1 MITLLIIV
9 IIVLAIC
16 GAFNP
21 TPDKKDK
28 QKVREEIEKL
38 PRIFLKGKKM
48 SGFEKFANLA
58 YDDNTILKSFL
69 YDNSIVTLTMQS
81 GKVLTASLASMEV
94 HFEKVKN
101 SPIDVTVIDRNYK
114 INFYEMAGLYTS
126 QEWEVI
132 YKVLS
137 LANTTYG
144 TDIFSNWNKNMS
156 KVNSILK
163 IIKLLS

>member
-1 MITLLIIV
+1 MITILLIVIV
-9 IIVLAIC
+9 VLAIC

-21 TPDKKDK
+21 TPDKKNK
-28 QKVREEIEKL
+28 QKDREEIEKL

-48 SGFEKFANLA
+48 GGLEKLANLA
-58 YDDNTILKSFL
+58 YDDNKILKSFL
-69 YDNSIVTLTMQS
+69 YDNGIVTLTMQS
-81 GKVLTASLASMEV
+81 GKVLTASLTSMEV
-94 HFEKVKN
+94 HFVKLR
-101 SPIDVTVIDRNYK
+101 SAPIDVTVIDRNYK
-114 INFYEMAGLYTS
+114 INFYEMAGLYSS

-144 TDIFSNWNKNMS
+144 TDIFSSWNKNMS

-163 IIKLLS
+163 ILKFLS